1 MCSVNRCDKPVNKD
15 GVCLR
20 HKLLSVSTDVGAFTR
35 EREGKAAA
43 GDGGAAAYARSVYEK
58 ARARGIEPEPM
69 NKESA
74 RFAPRRKLSEGGFV

>member
-1 MCSVNRCDKPVNKD
+1 MCSFEDCGKPVNKD

-20 HKLLSVSTDVGAFTR
+20 HKLLSVHSDIGALKR
-35 EREGKAAA
+35 EREGKDAS
-43 GDGGAAAYARSVYEK
+43 GGEGAAAYARSVYEK

-74 RFAPRRKLSEGGFV
+74 KFAPRRGLSEGGFV